1 MDRKGA
7 PPSMRI
13 PVKLLLFLA
22 VTGFFYGFILP
33 KKAAFS
39 YELIKTFRGGPVS
52 GEDSVKAMVEARI
65 LADICPRADLS
76 EYRPVGWS
84 DYAAGGEGEGE
95 AMIIHRFSCDAQDRK
110 FLFRVRHGVVSEII
124 DLL

>member
-1 MDRKGA
+1 
-7 PPSMRI
+7 MRI
-13 PVKLLLFLA
+13 PVKLLFFLA
-22 VTGFFYGFILP
+22 VAGFFYGFVLP

-65 LADICPRADLS
+65 RADICPQADLS
-76 EYRPVGWS
+76 EYHPVGWS
-84 DYAAGGEGEGE
+84 DYAAGGEGE
-95 AMIIHRFSCDAQDRK
+95 AMIIHRFRCDAQDRK
-110 FLFRVRHGVVSEII
+110 FLFRVRYGVVSEIV